1 VIYVYEHG
9 LAPQDLWSTPGRTR
23 GSRRRCRMTFLSLG
37 RIVAGSLDTG
47 TRADQQ
53 KGRHRL
59 VTSPTS

>member
-1 VIYVYEHG
+1 
-9 LAPQDLWSTPGRTR
+9 
-23 GSRRRCRMTFLSLG
+23 MTFLSLG

-53 KGRHRL
+53 KGRHGL